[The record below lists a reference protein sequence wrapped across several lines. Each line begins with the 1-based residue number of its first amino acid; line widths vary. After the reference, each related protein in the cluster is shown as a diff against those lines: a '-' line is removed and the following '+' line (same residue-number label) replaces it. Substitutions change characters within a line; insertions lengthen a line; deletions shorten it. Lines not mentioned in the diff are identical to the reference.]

1 MKISATSIMISRRKT
16 SDAAELPYVVDVK
29 LFEVNDPQ
37 KSTALPFQSH
47 EWNGIEEVV
56 ITGTALSYC
65 IRGND
70 IVINDAGTLDV
81 SKRGVLLVI
90 KK

>member
-1 MKISATSIMISRRKT
+1 M
-16 SDAAELPYVVDVK
+16 PYVVDVK

-37 KSTALPFQSH
+37 KSVALPFQSH
-47 EWNGIEEVV
+47 EFKGIEEVV
-56 ITGTALSYC
+56 ITGTELSYC

-70 IVINDAGTLDV
+70 IVINDAGVLQV
-81 SKRGVLLVI
+81 FKRGVILAI